1 MTSNREKRKIAR
13 GGALKLKGTDWD
25 PAGFQAKTPAEKLQ
39 ELAAS
44 EIAASA
50 YGAESVCAECAAER
64 SRLGDDTALC
74 ATHLAQA
81 MGF

>member
-1 MTSNREKRKIAR
+1 MTSNREKRKIGR

-25 PAGFQAKTPAEKLQ
+25 PAQFRAKTPTEKLQ

-44 EIAASA
+44 EIAATA
-50 YGAESVCAECAAER
+50 YGEESVCSECAAER
-64 SRLGDDTALC
+64 TRLGDETALC

>member
-25 PAGFQAKTPAEKLQ
+25 PAQFRAKTPAEKLQ
-39 ELAAS
+39 ELVAS
-44 EIAASA
+44 EIGATA
-50 YGAESVCAECAAER
+50 YAEETECSDCLAER
-64 SRLGDDTALC
+64 TRLGDDTALC
-74 ATHLAQA
+74 ETHLAQA